1 MPLLSRMGTNLNIQ
15 ENAKNLYRETAR
27 IILSLTESE
36 TNPYGELVRNI
47 LRHIDNSKEDFIKR
61 IVQLLEKRDQWM
73 ISFFDP
79 HENLERYPLNENYRQ
94 KLEQTMANLIQS
106 RMGELKDLFA
116 PELQQKILQ
125 IANYSGINIDNPSH
139 PCACLGELKKFPEVS
154 IDDLEIWKALAHL
167 FLTEKNTYSK
177 TVDKRMGFPA
187 SKDSKAKEMK
197 EAVLD

>member
-1 MPLLSRMGTNLNIQ
+1 
-15 ENAKNLYRETAR
+15 
-27 IILSLTESE
+27 
-36 TNPYGELVRNI
+36 
-47 LRHIDNSKEDFIKR
+47 
-61 IVQLLEKRDQWM
+61 M

-79 HENLERYPLNENYRQ
+79 RENLERHPLNDSARQ
-94 KLEQTMANLIQS
+94 ELEQTMANLIQS

-125 IANYSGINIDNPSH
+125 IANYSGRNIDNPSH

-167 FLTEKNTYSK
+167 FLTGNKTYRK

-197 EAVLD
+197 EAFLDLVNSMQENPALLPALAKVKKLPHEHFTDSEWDLLKSTIRLLA